1 MYAGLSLYRADMSAH
16 GMVIMA
22 RLDMRKGTIIGKLGG
37 MVGARWK
44 ETDYVRTLVTP
55 TNPNTL
61 AQQGVR
67 TVFGTLIAW
76 GKRIKVT
83 VLDAHILPRPRN
95 MTSLNA
101 FIKFNKLMI
110 KSGVYALENTKISS
124 GSLPGISDLAAVAA
138 AAANTVTVTW
148 TGGQTGVALPTDPVV
163 VVCYNKTQDTFAV
176 KDDETRVDGEAV
188 VSLAQEEDDVIHVF
202 LFLEQGTSV
211 TSDTQYATDV
221 SE

>member
-1 MYAGLSLYRADMSAH
+1 MYAGLNLYRADMSAH
-16 GMVIMA
+16 GMAIMA

-55 TNPNTL
+55 TNPDTL

-83 VLDAHILPRPRN
+83 VLDSHILPRPRN

-101 FIKFNKLMI
+101 FIKFNKAMI
-110 KSGVYALENTKISS
+110 KSGVYTLADTLISS
-124 GSLPGISDLAAVAA
+124 GSLPGIASLDAVAA
-138 AAANTVTVTW
+138 AGADTVTVSW
-148 TGGQTGVALPTDPVV
+148 DGAQTGVALPTDPVV
-163 VVCYNKTQDTFAV
+163 VVCYNATQDTFAV
-176 KDDETRVDGEAV
+176 KDDKTRVAGEAV
-188 VSLAQEEDDVIHVF
+188 VPLAQEVDDVIHVF
-202 LFLEQGTSV
+202 LFLEQGSSV

-221 SE
+221 SA